1 MQEQT
6 MPDYVIRPLA
16 NNDHEAVID
25 LIDQL
30 NNHEAEMGARR
41 RTDRQA
47 ARDCFE
53 DDSSKAAIEG
63 GQIVLEI
70 EGRVLGY
77 SAYRHAKAP
86 PFLPEAFSQG
96 IYVENLVVC
105 SSARGKGYGQSL
117 LKAIESIAR
126 EAGATRIV
134 LGVVPGN
141 DLALKAYERAGFRP
155 IAIEMERLVGPT
167 SEQPA

>member
-1 MQEQT
+1 M
-6 MPDYVIRPLA
+6 DNDFIRPLA
-16 NNDHEAVID
+16 SKDREAVIE

-47 ARDCFE
+47 AIDCFE
-53 DDSSKAAIEG
+53 DDSSKAKIDG

-70 EGRVLGY
+70 EGRIVGY
-77 SAYRHAKAP
+77 SAYRHVDAP
-86 PFLPEAFSQG
+86 PFLPEAFSQT
-96 IYVENLVVC
+96 IYVENLVVS
-105 SSARGKGYGQSL
+105 SSARGKGYGQAL
-117 LKAIESIAR
+117 LKAIEAIAR
-126 EAGATRIV
+126 AARATRIV

-141 DLALKAYERAGFRP
+141 ALALKAYERAGFKP
-155 IAIEMERLVGPT
+155 VAIEMERLVHPA